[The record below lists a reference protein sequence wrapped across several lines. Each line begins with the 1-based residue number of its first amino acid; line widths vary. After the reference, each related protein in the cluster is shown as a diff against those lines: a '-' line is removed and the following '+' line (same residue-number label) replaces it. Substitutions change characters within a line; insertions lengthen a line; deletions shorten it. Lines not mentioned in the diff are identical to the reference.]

1 MPEPI
6 TMFLVGALFGAVA
19 GGAAVYLAEDI
30 KRWAYNAFNSLLRKI
45 ASNYYVQRSVY
56 YLVRKGS
63 SYFTKIA
70 IAARNLESDIEK
82 FYEMQDREVDYD
94 KFPDTVKN
102 ALRGNNELILMASNR

>member
-70 IAARNLESDIEK
+70 IAARNLESGIEK
-82 FYEMQDREVDYD
+82 FYEQNDREVHYNN
-94 KFPDTVKN
+94 FPETVKN
-102 ALRGNNELILMASNR
+102 ALRSTDEVILMSSNR

>member
-6 TMFLVGALFGAVA
+6 TMFLAFAFGAAV

-30 KRWAYNAFNSLLRKI
+30 KRWAENALRSIIRKVD
-45 ASNYYVQRSVY
+45 SNYYVRRSVY

-94 KFPDTVKN
+94 KFSETVKN
-102 ALRGNNELILMASNR
+102 ALRPTDEVILMSSNR

>member
-56 YLVRKGS
+56 YLVKQGS
-63 SYFTKIA
+63 SYITKIA
-70 IAARNLESDIEK
+70 IAARNLQSGVEK
-82 FYEMQDREVDYD
+82 YYEQPDREVDFD
-94 KFPDTVKN
+94 KFDENVKN
-102 ALRGNNELILMASNR
+102 ALRGNNEVILMSSNR